1 MRDLSREIINL
12 LYLSK
17 KNANIKHIFI
27 YLHIYMK
34 HQLIESGWKEK
45 IFIRTYFSKLLHIS
59 VPSQIKFK
67 QRIRKKVKT
76 I

>member
-1 MRDLSREIINL
+1 MRILNRDIIEKFFMRDLSREIINL

-34 HQLIESGWKEK
+34 HQLIESG
-45 IFIRTYFSKLLHIS
+45 
-59 VPSQIKFK
+59 
-67 QRIRKKVKT
+67 
-76 I
+76 